1 MSEVSRVS
9 FCPLP
14 FAFSAC
20 ACARLACSTALACGP
35 AHPAMVHTKAPLIS
49 VNLNVRGAFRLFTSV
64 GEHNLHNRK
73 NNNGEGEPHGASDST
88 PADWLAAVASNREVE
103 GKNTPHH
110 GHKTENNS
118 AVKNDVVGGAGW

>member
-1 MSEVSRVS
+1 MRGKRKL
-9 FCPLP
+9 PL
-14 FAFSAC
+14 
-20 ACARLACSTALACGP
+20 
-35 AHPAMVHTKAPLIS
+35 S
-49 VNLNVRGAFRLFTSV
+49 VESIELRGGAFRLFTSV

-118 AVKNDVVGGAGW
+118 AVKK